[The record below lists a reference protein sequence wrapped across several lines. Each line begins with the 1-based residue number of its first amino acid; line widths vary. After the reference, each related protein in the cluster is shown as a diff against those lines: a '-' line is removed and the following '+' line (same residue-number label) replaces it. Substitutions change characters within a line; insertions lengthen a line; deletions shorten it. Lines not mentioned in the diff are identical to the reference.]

1 MEFPHENSIAHTI
14 TFNIVHLQEKLIM
27 IALQKTFK
35 PDFGVFSQKSS
46 HFDISSV
53 KVAFQFSSS
62 DPLTLTH

>member
-1 MEFPHENSIAHTI
+1 
-14 TFNIVHLQEKLIM
+14 M

-46 HFDISSV
+46 HFDISSI

>member
-1 MEFPHENSIAHTI
+1 
-14 TFNIVHLQEKLIM
+14 M

-46 HFDISSV
+46 HFDISSI

-62 DPLTLTH
+62 DPLTLSHQMPLLSAHRNQSTDLHSISIDWFL